1 MHSRS
6 RVQIK
11 NALREI
17 SDVNLQNERWLADG
31 SSKTEMSS
39 FTEAVC
45 GLFDD
50 SGLSTI
56 PEGKP
61 TGFGEEFDL
70 NLYELEK
77 MINKID
83 TTKGPLHTIRDPL
96 MNEVR
101 SLASKLLLLIDAE
114 GGNQA

>member
-1 MHSRS
+1 MS
-6 RVQIK
+6 K
-11 NALREI
+11 KTGGKKEAG
-17 SDVNLQNERWLADG
+17 ADEEDFAIDDEF
-31 SSKTEMSS
+31 KDM
-39 FTEAVC
+39 